1 MKTCF
6 IDVSDMLLFGIRND
20 GPTAAA
26 QPRLDGGRDVTRGGV
41 TPKATTNM
49 TTFLRDPQGLKA
61 KSNETLPMAAVRRP
75 MSANAE
81 GRSRALQLLFRA
93 GEKAARDARKGLQFT
108 VETDPTKGHRPAIK
122 ALIVNSARR
131 AELSA
136 LGHQ

>member
-6 IDVSDMLLFGIRND
+6 LFDVSDMLLFGIRND
-20 GPTAAA
+20 GPAAAA

-41 TPKATTNM
+41 TPKATTKM

-81 GRSRALQLLFRA
+81 GRSRYAPDERS
-93 GEKAARDARKGLQFT
+93 E
-108 VETDPTKGHRPAIK
+108 V
-122 ALIVNSARR
+122 RR
-131 AELSA
+131 IPAELGGRRGA
-136 LGHQ
+136 ATDG